1 MTVEF
6 PHVSEG
12 DVFNAQNNIKP
23 DVLIENNRA
32 EPGAIVL
39 DKNIRFILFCALNTS
54 PSETCGNS
62 TVIVEIENMLFCIFF
77 WER

>member
-32 EPGAIVL
+32 GFGPDEKFAYNV
-39 DKNIRFILFCALNTS
+39 FY
-54 PSETCGNS
+54 
-62 TVIVEIENMLFCIFF
+62 
-77 WER
+77 